1 MPRLLFLPGV
11 GADPAF
17 WHPAGGLLPDA
28 WQKTYLGWP
37 GLANQP
43 PDPAVNSYDD
53 LIALTEHALTERALA
68 EHALAAHALGDGP
81 ADLVAQSMGGVIAMQ
96 VVLRDPGRIRRI
108 VLTATSGGVDMGA
121 LGAGDWRPGYRAA
134 HPHVA
139 EWAYGWRPDI
149 TDRIGRITQP
159 VLLLWGDADPISPVA
174 VGERLRALLPDAR
187 LHITQG
193 GDHMF
198 ARDRAAEIAP
208 LIQAHLQA

>member
-1 MPRLLFLPGV
+1 MSRLLFLPGV

-17 WHPAGGLLPDA
+17 WHPLGRLLPDA

-37 GLANQP
+37 GLGNQP
-43 PDPAVNSYDD
+43 ADPAITSYDD
-53 LIALTEHALTERALA
+53 LITLA
-68 EHALAAHALGDGP
+68 EHALGDQP
-81 ADLVAQSMGGVIAMQ
+81 ADLVAQSMGGAIALQ
-96 VVLRDPGRIRRI
+96 LALRRPRLIRRI

-121 LGAGDWRPGYRAA
+121 LGASDWRTAYRAA

-139 EWAYGWRPDI
+139 EWAYAWRPDI
-149 TDRIGRITQP
+149 ADRIGQITHP
-159 VLLLWGDADPISPVA
+159 TLLLWGDADPVSPVA

-187 LHITQG
+187 LHIIPG

-208 LIQAHLQA
+208 LIRAHLQA

>member
-1 MPRLLFLPGV
+1 MTRLLFLPGT

-17 WHPAGGLLPDA
+17 WHPAGRLLPDA

-43 PDPAVNSYDD
+43 PDPAVNSYHD
-53 LIALTEHALTERALA
+53 LIALAERAL
-68 EHALAAHALGDGP
+68 GDEP
-81 ADLVAQSMGGVIAMQ
+81 ADLIAQSMGGAIALHL
-96 VVLRDPGRIRRI
+96 VLRRPDLIRRI

-121 LGAGDWRPGYRAA
+121 LGAGDWRTAYRAA

-139 EWAYGWRPDI
+139 DWAYGWRPDI
-149 TDRIGRITQP
+149 TDRIGQITQP
-159 VLLLWGDADPISPVA
+159 VLLLWGDTDPISPIA

-187 LHITQG
+187 LHITPG

>member
-17 WHPAGGLLPDA
+17 WHPAGQLLPDS

-43 PDPAVNSYDD
+43 PDPAINSYDD
-53 LIALTEHALTERALA
+53 LIALVERNI
-68 EHALAAHALGDGP
+68 GDGP

-96 VVLRDPGRIRRI
+96 VALRNPGRIRRI

-121 LGAGDWRPGYRAA
+121 LGAGDWRPDYRAA

-139 EWAYGWRPDI
+139 DWAYGWRPDI
-149 TDRIGRITQP
+149 SDRIGQITQP
-159 VLLLWGDADPISPVA
+159 VLLLWGDADLISPVA
-174 VGERLRALLPDAR
+174 VGERLRGLLPDAR
-187 LHITQG
+187 LHIVSG
-193 GDHMF
+193 GDHAF
-198 ARDRAAEIAP
+198 ARNRAEEIAP
-208 LIQAHLQA
+208 LIRAHLQD